1 MLMLSKT
8 NSPIAG
14 IKPFNRNNAGWQQP
28 RRGLSQNEGEEQNSS
43 DREDQAMAQSKLLK
57 KALPSNIGRTTTVQT
72 ARTSTGL
79 IKWQQAFCKHTTV
92 SSETQQ
98 TKTLEIRALGKCI
111 NKCSWHEPCID
122 WDEPT
127 MMRNTKGRDIENK
140 ANPGRAS
147 MISQPFLDK
156 DLTHS
161 WIRIVASSLGKT
173 VY

>member
-1 MLMLSKT
+1 
-8 NSPIAG
+8 
-14 IKPFNRNNAGWQQP
+14 
-28 RRGLSQNEGEEQNSS
+28 
-43 DREDQAMAQSKLLK
+43 
-57 KALPSNIGRTTTVQT
+57 
-72 ARTSTGL
+72 
-79 IKWQQAFCKHTTV
+79 
-92 SSETQQ
+92 
-98 TKTLEIRALGKCI
+98 
-111 NKCSWHEPCID
+111 
-122 WDEPT
+122 